1 MTKPKLN
8 KKKICL
14 YIMVAVVVVTA
25 GIIFAKDRLVRTEV
39 DMSSLG
45 AYRVTRQ
52 DLTISVMEKGE
63 VKTRYT
69 TDVLCGVEGDGIT
82 IVYLI
87 DEGTIL
93 TEEDVEK
100 GTILLELDA
109 SSLKD
114 EFLEK
119 DMDINEERA
128 DYIGA
133 LRDLEI
139 QIEQN
144 KSDIMAAKL
153 DEEFALMEL
162 KRYLGED
169 LAAELIE
176 QEELSQDQFQV
187 EVEAT
192 VLDAD
197 ANALG
202 EALQRLR
209 ELRNGI
215 EKAMED
221 MQRAE
226 SQLTGSRKL
235 FEKEYVTK
243 MDLDAD
249 EAAFNQAERSLE
261 SRRTALQLFWD
272 YEFIKEAK
280 QLLSNCQESKRKTV
294 RVEAMA
300 AAKLAQAQAR
310 LDNRKNSLQREE
322 EDWQRIK
329 KSLDACVVPAPAP
342 GIVLYG
348 KEGSE
353 HRGGDRSNII
363 ELGASVRNQQKLI
376 SIPSAHDMVVRVK
389 VHEKWIDMVAP
400 GQAALITLSAYP
412 GMLFTGEVYEVAV
425 MPSAFDRRV
434 SGSEV
439 KVYDTMVSIDGV
451 HPEIR
456 DGMNAKVEI
465 IVDKLEDVTC
475 VPVQAVASGAG
486 GKKIS
491 YVLNADGSRQERT
504 VEVGAYNNNFIE
516 IKNGLAVDE
525 MVSLITTRQSE
536 SEGQIEQQKN
546 EMIDRAMEG
555 GRGRGNQ
562 PAAGAESEQPTRRGR
577 GQRMGAEEGGMPA
590 GQRAGQRT
598 RGEGQGGQRRGPPG
612 IQGQRQEQ
620 EQGAPQRG
628 KGS

>member
-1 MTKPKLN
+1 MTKPITKPN
-8 KKKICL
+8 KKKWYL
-14 YIMVAVVVVTA
+14 YIIIAVVGVTA
-25 GIIFAKDRLVRTEV
+25 GIILAKGRLVRGEA

-45 AYRVTRQ
+45 AYRVARQ
-52 DLTISVMEKGE
+52 DLTISVVESGE

-69 TDVLCGVEGDGIT
+69 TDVLCEVEESGIT

-87 DEGTIL
+87 DEGMIL

-100 GTILLELDA
+100 GTVLVELDSA
-109 SSLKD
+109 ELKD

-128 DYIGA
+128 EYIGA

-144 KSDIMAAKL
+144 NSDIMAAKL
-153 DEEFALMEL
+153 DEEFALMDL

-169 LAAELIE
+169 LAAGLIE
-176 QEELSQDQFQV
+176 QDELKQDLFQV

-197 ANALG
+197 PNALG
-202 EALQRLR
+202 EALQKLR

-215 EKAMED
+215 EKGVED
-221 MQRAE
+221 IQRAD
-226 SQLTGSRKL
+226 SKLAGTRKL
-235 FEKEYVTK
+235 FENKYVTK
-243 MDLDAD
+243 MELDAD
-249 EAAFNQAERSLE
+249 EAAYNQAERSLE

-272 YEFIKEAK
+272 YEFIKESK
-280 QLLSNCQESKRKTV
+280 QLLSNCQESKRRTA

-300 AAKLAQAQAR
+300 AAKLAQAEAR

-329 KSLDACVVPAPAP
+329 KSLDACVVRAPAP

-348 KEGSE
+348 KENFQQ
-353 HRGGDRSNII
+353 RGGDRSNII
-363 ELGASVRNQQKLI
+363 ELGATVRNHQKLI

-389 VHEKWIDMVAP
+389 VNEKWIDMVTP

-412 GMLFTGEVYEVAV
+412 GELFTGEVYDVAA

-434 SGSEV
+434 SGSDV

-456 DGMNAKVEI
+456 DGMNAQVEI
-465 IVDKLEDVTC
+465 IVDKLEGVIC
-475 VPVQAVASGAG
+475 VPVQAVASAA
-486 GKKIS
+486 GKKVS
-491 YVLNADGSRQERT
+491 YVLKADGSRQERT

-516 IKNGLAVDE
+516 IKDGLEAGE
-525 MVSLITTRQSE
+525 LVSLIMTRQAE
-536 SEGQIEQQKN
+536 SEGQIEQQRN
-546 EMIDRAMEG
+546 EMIDRALEG
-555 GRGRGNQ
+555 GRGNQ
-562 PAAGAESEQPTRRGR
+562 PAADAEGARPMRRGR
-577 GQRMGAEEGGMPA
+577 GQRMGPEEGGMPT

-598 RGEGQGGQRRGPPG
+598 RGEGPGGQIREPPG
-612 IQGQRQEQ
+612 IRGQEQ
-620 EQGAPQRG
+620 LPEQGAPQKD
-628 KGS
+628 KGI